1 LLEVFGDD
9 FPLEGSLLF
18 RGEDSGRSTID
29 ALREIIGTVRPR
41 AGESSTADFSAAPT
55 WLT

>member
-1 LLEVFGDD
+1 MDGI
-9 FPLEGSLLF
+9 LF
-18 RGEDSGRSTID
+18 SNHGGRGEDSGRSTID

-41 AGESSTADFSAAPT
+41 AGESSKADFAAAPT